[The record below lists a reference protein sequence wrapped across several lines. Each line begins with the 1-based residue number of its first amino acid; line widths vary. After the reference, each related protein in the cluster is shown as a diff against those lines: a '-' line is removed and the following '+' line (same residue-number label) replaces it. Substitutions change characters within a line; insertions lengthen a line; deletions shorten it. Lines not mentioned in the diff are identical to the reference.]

1 MIYVS
6 AMSAENSSYEALE
19 DDSGLYVAVRS
30 TILTGVMLI
39 LIGCSVSACYDAGV
53 VDEKTEIFS
62 QIQDTRWK
70 LDRTRRS
77 SFFWGLTFL
86 WVFLMTLTCLLIW
99 IAENYD
105 DIPGHDT
112 VSDTKEAVFLT
123 CVLLVTNAYVHALAW
138 GFTPQRNRKYD
149 EDMVEY
155 LDKFRI

>member
-30 TILTGVMLI
+30 TILTGVTLI

-86 WVFLMTLTCLLIW
+86 WVFLMTLTCLF
-99 IAENYD
+99 D
-105 DIPGHDT
+105 
-112 VSDTKEAVFLT
+112 
-123 CVLLVTNAYVHALAW
+123 
-138 GFTPQRNRKYD
+138 
-149 EDMVEY
+149 
-155 LDKFRI
+155 LDRREL